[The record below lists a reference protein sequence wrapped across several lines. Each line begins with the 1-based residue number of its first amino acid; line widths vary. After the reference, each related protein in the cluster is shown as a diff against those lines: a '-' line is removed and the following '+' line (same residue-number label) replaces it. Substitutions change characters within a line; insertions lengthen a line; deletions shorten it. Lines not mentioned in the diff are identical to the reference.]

1 MPPSLDVELTDINDF
16 IDHPSVQLIV
26 KNEENSPEVFVFEL
40 VNETEVRTV
49 LESLDVKNATGG
61 DGTPARVLKI
71 SAKVTALPLC
81 TLINSCIKKG
91 TWPKDWKGV
100 EGGGGESGIQFL
112 KKERQAQKNY
122 RPITVLSCSNKA
134 FERLLSY
141 CLSQTP
147 SLALWSTGNVSRTTS
162 YLSVSSQRTC
172 RKLLILCIHHSC
184 YASYGFRDKAVDM
197 LLSYLC
203 DRQSRVRIGTVGISW
218 RPVNRGCPQGSVL
231 GPLLCRQGFLKLC
244 LQMTI
249 KFSR

>member
-26 KNEENSPEVFVFEL
+26 KNEENSPEVFVFER

-61 DGTPARVLKI
+61 DGTPAWVLKI
-71 SAKVTALPLC
+71 SAKVTTLPLC

-100 EGGGGESGIQFL
+100 EGGVSGIQFL

-122 RPITVLSCSNKA
+122 RPITVLSCLNKA